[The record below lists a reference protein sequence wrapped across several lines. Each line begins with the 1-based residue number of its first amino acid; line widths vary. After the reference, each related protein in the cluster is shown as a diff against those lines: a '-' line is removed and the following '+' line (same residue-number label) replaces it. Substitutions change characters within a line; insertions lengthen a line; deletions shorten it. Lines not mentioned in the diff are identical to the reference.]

1 MHCNGQFW
9 LRIVL
14 QNRVNARVKHDKAQ
28 FDTARLVVILTIPP
42 KVYFF
47 RIYAIVA
54 ASYTFYL
61 FTMPENY
68 CFVDRSAIN

>member
-28 FDTARLVVILTIPP
+28 FDTFYVYPTRYIGRITWQSNEQVGDLGATIQ
-42 KVYFF
+42 
-47 RIYAIVA
+47 
-54 ASYTFYL
+54 L
-61 FTMPENY
+61 LHL
-68 CFVDRSAIN
+68 